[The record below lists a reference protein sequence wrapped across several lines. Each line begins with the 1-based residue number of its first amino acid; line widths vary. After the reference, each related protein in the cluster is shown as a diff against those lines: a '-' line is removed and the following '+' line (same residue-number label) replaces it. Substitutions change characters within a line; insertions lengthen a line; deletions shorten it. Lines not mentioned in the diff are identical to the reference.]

1 VKSSY
6 VVVVLALFVGCS
18 ATRIPD
24 SIVQEQV
31 KSCLEARRLADT
43 KFSERFT
50 IRDVTVKNR
59 LVKDGEAKVIV
70 AVTVLLNEAYNADS
84 NKDHAWSE
92 WVGSKPGKK
101 GDIVTNDNL
110 EVQFKEIDSGW
121 QIQCE
126 R

>member
-1 VKSSY
+1 
-6 VVVVLALFVGCS
+6 VVVLATLIGCS
-18 ATRIPD
+18 SARIPD
-24 SIVQEQV
+24 NIVQEQV
-31 KSCLEARRLADT
+31 KSCLEARRLGDT

-70 AVTVLLNEAYNADS
+70 AVTVLLNEAYNADA
-84 NKDHAWSE
+84 NEDRGWSL

-101 GDIVTNDNL
+101 GEIVTNDNL
-110 EVQFKEIDSGW
+110 ELQFKEIDSGW
-121 QIQCE
+121 QIQCD